1 MEQDFIFFEKESA
14 MTLDIQKIIE
24 QQKVIAICRKV
35 YGAELSA
42 FVSAIERGGIQLV
55 EVTFDQQDPLCI
67 QKTSEALRMLNEAF
81 PGRAFGAGTVLTRD
95 QVKAAHDAGAKYIIS
110 PNTDTDV
117 IHYTKELGLVSIPGA
132 MTPSEIITAHHAGAD
147 FVKLFPCG
155 SLGAAYIKEVM
166 SPINHIKM
174 MAVGG
179 INIEN
184 LAAFM
189 SLGFVG
195 VGIGSSLC
203 SKKLLSENRF
213 DQIEE
218 NARKIREI
226 LSNR

>member
-67 QKTSEALRMLNEAF
+67 QKTSEALRMLNDTF

-179 INIEN
+179 INLEN

>member
-1 MEQDFIFFEKESA
+1 M
-14 MTLDIQKIIE
+14 
-24 QQKVIAICRKV
+24 
-35 YGAELSA
+35 
-42 FVSAIERGGIQLV
+42 
-55 EVTFDQQDPLCI
+55 
-67 QKTSEALRMLNEAF
+67 
-81 PGRAFGAGTVLTRD
+81 PGR
-95 QVKAAHDAGAKYIIS
+95 I
-110 PNTDTDV
+110 
-117 IHYTKELGLVSIPGA
+117 
-132 MTPSEIITAHHAGAD
+132 